1 MGERRFCYRCMEK
14 YDMEQHICPHCGFDD
29 TTPHNAMYITPGTVL
44 HDRYMVGIML
54 SHNGEGASYV
64 GYDISTGC
72 KIMMREYMPAN
83 FCTRV
88 KGKATISVNYNNL
101 AKYKAFMAEY
111 TELNKSLAQLRNNS
125 NINPVLDMF
134 AENNTTYT
142 VFEYLDGEKMLDYL
156 KDNAGELS
164 WEQVSKLFPPLF
176 TTIGI
181 LHNAG
186 IIHRAISPETIYI
199 NNKGELKLS
208 GFCISAVRTADAG
221 LEYELLKGYAAPEQY
236 SASSSS
242 RQGSWTDVYSV
253 CALLYRA
260 LTGCMPV
267 DSLNRLKNDDL
278 CEPAMLNKNI
288 PSHVSKTIMDGM
300 KLDGNERI
308 QTITELVTRL
318 FEQPVVTK
326 PVVPVETRPVQPLP
340 PVNPVPPPEMQ
351 NYQQQ
356 YSQHHPEYH
365 ENREQRHSQQS
376 RQNHENRRPRNEY
389 DDYHYERVSTVDRL
403 KVPVIITILLL
414 AILVIISVFIMR
426 VFVPKNPGNESSLSR
441 NSSSL
446 SENIVTDPQSG
457 EDTTDE
463 AVADTEMPNLVGKFF
478 DFTKEK
484 YKDYFQFEE
493 TYEYDDVHEIDMIT
507 AQDID
512 AGTLVVKGSV
522 VKITVSKGKEKADI
536 PSYSGLTVSQYENE
550 LKKAGISS
558 YSFVEATGS
567 YGYPDT
573 ITQLQVDGKEVWAGQ
588 SFSNKDSKLIVYYIP
603 EDAEV
608 QAPQTNYNNQ
618 DTTPAATTNAGSYV
632 TTAVAVATTAPPPV
646 VTSPPVTNPPP
657 VVTEPP
663 ATEPPPPPVT
673 DPPPVVAT
681 EPPPVVEPPV
691 EPENPGDVVGEW

>member
-1 MGERRFCYRCMEK
+1 MGERKFCYRCMEK

-29 TTPHNAMYITPGTVL
+29 TTPYNPMYITPGTVL

-54 SHNGEGASYV
+54 NHNGEGVTYV
-64 GYDISTGC
+64 GHDISTGC
-72 KIMMREYMPAN
+72 KVMLREYMPAN

-88 KGKATISVNYNNL
+88 KGKTTISVNYNNL

-134 AENNTTYT
+134 AESNTTYT
-142 VFEYLDGEKMLDYL
+142 VFEYLDGEKMLKYL

-181 LHNAG
+181 LHNAA

-199 NNKGELKLS
+199 NSKGELKLS

-221 LEYELLKGYAAPEQY
+221 LEYELFKGYSAPEQY

-242 RQGSWTDVYSV
+242 RQGSWTDIYGI

-267 DSLNRLKNDDL
+267 DSLSRLKNDDL
-278 CEPAMLNKNI
+278 CEPAMLNRNI
-288 PSHVSKTIMDGM
+288 PPHVSKTIMDGM
-300 KLDGNERI
+300 KLNSDERI

-318 FEQPVVTK
+318 FEQPAVTKTVITK
-326 PVVPVETRPVQPLP
+326 PVVPVEQKSPVQP
-340 PVNPVPPPEMQ
+340 E

-356 YSQHHPEYH
+356 YPPKRPDY
-365 ENREQRHSQQS
+365 NEQQ
-376 RQNHENRRPRNEY
+376 RQNQQRQNYDNRRQRNDY
-389 DDYHYERVSTVDRL
+389 DDYHYEQVSTVDRL

-426 VFVPKNPGNESSLSR
+426 IFVPKDNGD
-441 NSSSL
+441 SSS
-446 SENIVTDPQSG
+446 SRSSSSVAENVVTDANSD
-457 EDTTDE
+457 EDTTE
-463 AVADTEMPNLVGKFF
+463 APANTEMPNFVGKFYER
-478 DFTKEK
+478 TKEK
-484 YKDYFQFEE
+484 YKDYFTFEE

-512 AGTLVVKGSV
+512 AGTMVAQGCVVKV
-522 VKITVSKGKEKADI
+522 TVSAGKETGEI
-536 PSYSGLTVSQYENE
+536 PSYSGFTVAQYENE

-558 YSFVEATGS
+558 YSFVEATNT
-567 YGYPDT
+567 YGYPNT

-588 SFSNKDSKLIVYYIP
+588 TFSNKDSKLIVYYIP
-603 EDAEV
+603 EDAEI
-608 QAPQTNYNNQ
+608 QAPQTYATQNNN
-618 DTTPAATTNAGSYV
+618 TTPVATTNAQSYV
-632 TTAVAVATTAPPPV
+632 TTAVAVVTEPPV
-646 VTSPPVTNPPP
+646 VTNPPQTSPPV
-657 VVTEPP
+657 V
-663 ATEPPPPPVT
+663 VT
-673 DPPPVVAT
+673 DPPPVVT
-681 EPPPVVEPPV
+681 DPPPVVTDPPPV
-691 EPENPGDVVGEW
+691 VTDPPPVDPNGSGGDVVGEW

>member
-1 MGERRFCYRCMEK
+1 MGERKFCYRCMEK

-29 TTPHNAMYITPGTVL
+29 TTPYNPMYITPGTVL

-54 SHNGEGASYV
+54 NHNGEGVTYV
-64 GYDISTGC
+64 GHDISTGC
-72 KIMMREYMPAN
+72 KVMLREYMPAN

-88 KGKATISVNYNNL
+88 KGKTTISVNYNNL

-134 AENNTTYT
+134 AESNTTYT
-142 VFEYLDGEKMLDYL
+142 VFEYLDGEKMLKYL

-181 LHNAG
+181 LHNAA

-199 NNKGELKLS
+199 NSKGELKLS

-221 LEYELLKGYAAPEQY
+221 LEYELFKGYSAPEQY

-242 RQGSWTDVYSV
+242 RQGSWTDIYGI

-267 DSLNRLKNDDL
+267 DSLSRLKNDDL
-278 CEPAMLNKNI
+278 CEPAMLNRNI
-288 PSHVSKTIMDGM
+288 PPHVSKTIMDGM
-300 KLDGNERI
+300 KLNSDERI

-318 FEQPVVTK
+318 FEQPAVTKTVITK
-326 PVVPVETRPVQPLP
+326 PVVPVEQKSPVQP
-340 PVNPVPPPEMQ
+340 E

-356 YSQHHPEYH
+356 YPPKRPDY
-365 ENREQRHSQQS
+365 NEQQ
-376 RQNHENRRPRNEY
+376 RQNQQRQNYDNRRQRNDY
-389 DDYHYERVSTVDRL
+389 DDYHYEQVSTVDRL

-426 VFVPKNPGNESSLSR
+426 IFVPKDNGD
-441 NSSSL
+441 SSS
-446 SENIVTDPQSG
+446 SRSSSSVAENVVTDANSD
-457 EDTTDE
+457 EDTTE
-463 AVADTEMPNLVGKFF
+463 APANTEMPNFVGKFYER
-478 DFTKEK
+478 TKEK
-484 YKDYFQFEE
+484 YKDYFTFEE

-512 AGTLVVKGSV
+512 AETMVAQGCVVKV
-522 VKITVSKGKEKADI
+522 TVSAGKETGEI
-536 PSYSGLTVSQYENE
+536 PSYSGFTVAQYENE

-558 YSFVEATGS
+558 YSFVEATNT
-567 YGYPDT
+567 YGYPNT

-588 SFSNKDSKLIVYYIP
+588 TFSNKDSKLIVYYIP
-603 EDAEV
+603 EDAEI
-608 QAPQTNYNNQ
+608 QAPQTYATQNNN
-618 DTTPAATTNAGSYV
+618 TTPVATTNAQSYV
-632 TTAVAVATTAPPPV
+632 TTAVAVVTESPV
-646 VTSPPVTNPPP
+646 VVTNPPATSPPV
-657 VVTEPP
+657 V
-663 ATEPPPPPVT
+663 VT
-673 DPPPVVAT
+673 DPPPVVT
-681 EPPPVVEPPV
+681 DPPPVVTDPPPV
-691 EPENPGDVVGEW
+691 VTDPPPVDPNGSGGDVVGEW